1 MRREISIPAYMVQKK
16 RHIKRARINKHNL
29 ILRSITGA
37 AVLGLW
43 WTCRTIEVCTTV
55 VPVYIDILMM
65 ACLLWLVS
73 FIYANERRFGDD
85 K

>member
-1 MRREISIPAYMVQKK
+1 MVMKRRH
-16 RHIKRARINKHNL
+16 RIKRARINKHNL

-43 WTCRTIEVCTTV
+43 WTCRTIEVCTV

-65 ACLLWLVS
+65 ACLLWLVT